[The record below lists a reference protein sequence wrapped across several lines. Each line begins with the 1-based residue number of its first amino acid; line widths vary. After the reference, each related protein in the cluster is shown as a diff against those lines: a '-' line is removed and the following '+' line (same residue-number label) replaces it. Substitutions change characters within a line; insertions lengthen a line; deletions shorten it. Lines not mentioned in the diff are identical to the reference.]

1 MSAAESTVGKLTV
14 RKQAMQIEA
23 LVQDQSWS
31 QADKASLG
39 TFSHITLSKV
49 ENSLSQG
56 TFWLAASAEVYV
68 VMVLE

>member
-1 MSAAESTVGKLTV
+1 
-14 RKQAMQIEA
+14 MQIEA

-31 QADKASLG
+31 QADKASPG
-39 TFSHITLSKV
+39 DSFSYHIIK
-49 ENSLSQG
+49 SLSQG